1 MRRELHVGIALKH
14 RGAIAQGE
22 VAVATGVI
30 INKACGIPDSVV
42 DADPRIISNFMTDI
56 GFNSPAAVAV
66 WSNNR

>member
-1 MRRELHVGIALKH
+1 M
-14 RGAIAQGE
+14 
-22 VAVATGVI
+22 ATGLT
-30 INKACGIPDSVV
+30 INKACGIPDGVV